1 MAKILQLSEHV
12 ANMIAAGEVVESPL
26 SVVKELVENA
36 IDAKSTAIE
45 INLLESGIQKIE
57 VVDNGSG
64 MDAADAMM
72 AFNRHATSK
81 IRNAFDI
88 ARPLFYILLLVHC
101 LNLLG
106 LLAKHIART
115 L

>member
-12 ANMIAAGEVVESPL
+12 ANMIAAGEVVEGPL

-45 INLLESGIQKIE
+45 INLIEAGIQKIE

-64 MDAADAMM
+64 MDAADAIM

-81 IRNAFDI
+81 IRNAFDLASIQTLGFRGEALPSI
-88 ARPLFYILLLVHC
+88 ASVFTS
-101 LNLLG
+101 
-106 LLAKHIART
+106 AS
-115 L
+115 